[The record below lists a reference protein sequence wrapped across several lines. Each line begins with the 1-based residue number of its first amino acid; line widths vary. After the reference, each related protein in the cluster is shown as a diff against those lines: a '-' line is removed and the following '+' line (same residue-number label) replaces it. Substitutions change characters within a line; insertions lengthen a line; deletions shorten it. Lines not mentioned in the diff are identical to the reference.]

1 MNQLRER
8 VRRLPKGPAEGWL
21 SLLCVFVLTLT
32 VAWSIDD
39 AAWVLGRDH
48 FTDFLALT
56 VGWGVLIGFIGGKS
70 GLGRWPTYLLGSI
83 LAALVV
89 PLYVGA
95 VLAADATWLAQ
106 YEATATSVVQAWRDL
121 ASRRSHSSAARPT
134 WPSVGVRRQPSCAR

>member
-1 MNQLRER
+1 MSELSER
-8 VRRLPKGPAEGWL
+8 VRRVPKAPAEGWL
-21 SLLCVFVLTLT
+21 SLLCVFVLTMT

-56 VGWGVLIGFIGGKS
+56 VGWGIAIGFIGGKS

-95 VLAADATWLAQ
+95 VLVPEATWLTQ
-106 YEATATSVVQAWRDL
+106 YQATATSMVEAWRDL
-121 ASRRSHSSAARPT
+121 AIRNQ
-134 WPSVGVRRQPSCAR
+134 SVTQEYASC